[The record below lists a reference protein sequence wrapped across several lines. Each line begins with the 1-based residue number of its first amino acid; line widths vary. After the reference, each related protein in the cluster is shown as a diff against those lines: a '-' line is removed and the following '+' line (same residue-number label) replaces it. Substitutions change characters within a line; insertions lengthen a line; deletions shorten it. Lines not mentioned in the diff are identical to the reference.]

1 MAEKQRTISKPVTL
15 TGTGLH
21 TGLDVAVTF
30 KPAPENHGYKICRVD
45 LPEKPIIHA
54 YAENVVDTSRG
65 TTLEEGGVKVATIEH
80 VLAAFFGSQ
89 VDNVLIEIN
98 GPEAPIMGGSAKRFV
113 EAIKE
118 AGIVEQNAKRDYF
131 VVHEKITFSDEEQG
145 IDVIIYP
152 DDHLSFNV
160 LIDYNSPILGN
171 QYAIL
176 DHLADFDKEIA
187 MCRTFCFFHELEM
200 LASQNLIK
208 GGDLDNAIVI
218 LDRKVSQKEL
228 NRIADLF
235 NKPHFDANSEGILNN
250 VKLHFPNEPAR
261 HKLLDLVGDMALIG
275 QPIKGKIV
283 ATRPGHFANT
293 QLAKKIRQEI
303 KKIKSKKSIPVYD
316 PTLPPVMDIQ
326 QIRNTLPHR
335 YPFLLVDKIIHLDE
349 HSVVGVKNLTFN
361 ELFFQGHFPEEPI
374 MPAVLQIEAMAQ
386 VGGML
391 AFNSVPDPEK
401 YSTYFL
407 KMDKVKFKQ
416 KVIPGDTLIF
426 KLELTDPIRRGIIT
440 MFGQAFVG
448 NTLVMEGELM
458 AQIVK
463 NKE

>member
-1 MAEKQRTISKPVTL
+1 MADNQRTISKPVTL
-15 TGTGLH
+15 SGKGLH
-21 TGLDVAVTF
+21 TGLDVEVTF
-30 KPAPENHGYKICRVD
+30 KPAPENHGYQFCRVD
-45 LPEKPIIHA
+45 LPDKPIVRA
-54 YAENVVDTSRG
+54 LAENVVDTSRG
-65 TTLEEGGVKVATIEH
+65 TTIEEGGVKVATVEH
-80 VLAAFFGSQ
+80 ILAAFQGSL

-98 GPEAPIMGGSAKRFV
+98 GPEAPIMGGSSRKFL
-113 EAIKE
+113 EAVKE
-118 AGIVEQNAKRDYF
+118 AGIVEQEAERDYF
-131 VVHEKITFSDEEQG
+131 VVQEKITFSDEENG
-145 IDVIIYP
+145 VDVMIYP
-152 DDHLSFNV
+152 DDHLSYNV

-176 DHLADFDKEIA
+176 NRLEDFEKEIS

-200 LASQNLIK
+200 LAKQNLIK

-218 LDRKVSQKEL
+218 LDRKVEKKEL

-250 VKLHFPNEPAR
+250 VELHFPNEPAR
-261 HKLLDLVGDMALIG
+261 HKLLDLVGDTALIG
-275 QPIKGKIV
+275 QPVKGKIV
-283 ATRPGHFANT
+283 GTRPGHYANT
-293 QLAKKIRQEI
+293 ELAKKIRQEI
-303 KKIKSKKSIPVYD
+303 KKLASKKSIPVYD
-316 PTLPPVMDIQ
+316 PTVPPVMDIMK
-326 QIRNTLPHR
+326 IRETLPHR
-335 YPFLLVDKIIHLDE
+335 YPFLMVDKIIHLDDQ
-349 HSVVGVKNLTFN
+349 SIVGIKNLTVN
-361 ELFFQGHFPEEPI
+361 EEFFQGHFPQEPI
-374 MPAVLQIEAMAQ
+374 MPGVFQIEAMAQ

-407 KMDKVKFKQ
+407 KIDKVKFKH
-416 KVIPGDTLIF
+416 KVVPGDTLII
-426 KLELTDPIRRGIIT
+426 KMVLTDQVRRGIFI